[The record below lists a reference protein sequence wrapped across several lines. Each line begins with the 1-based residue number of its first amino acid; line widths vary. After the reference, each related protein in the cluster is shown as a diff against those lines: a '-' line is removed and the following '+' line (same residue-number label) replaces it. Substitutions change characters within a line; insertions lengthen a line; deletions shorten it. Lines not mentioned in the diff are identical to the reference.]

1 MTGAGTPE
9 ITAADTPEPVTMR
22 TSIGLLDQR
31 TGAERTRL
39 WIGFLGVIIGM
50 FMAILDIQIVA
61 SSLSEIQAGLLAA
74 PDEISWVQSA
84 YLIAEV
90 IIMPLTGWLTS
101 VLSTRIL
108 FAISCFGFTLA
119 SAGCAFAWNIESM
132 IVFRALQG
140 FLGGTMIPVMFSSS
154 FVIFGGRRSGM
165 ASMIPALVIT
175 FAPTMGPTLGGWL
188 TATFSWHWLFLIN
201 LGPGIL
207 VTIMILTCLDIDRPN
222 FKLVRQFDYLG
233 FLSIAGFLGSL
244 QYVLE
249 EGAKKDWFQS
259 DLILGLTMIS
269 TVSGVFFF
277 YHSLTYN
284 RPIVNLRVFKNSDFA
299 VGCAIVFALGFI
311 LYGSTFLIPLYCA
324 RVLHFNSFDIGT
336 IMAVTGAA
344 QMAGGSMSS
353 MLIRRADV
361 RVVLGIG
368 LGLTII
374 ALYLNSGLTA
384 LSGTGDMVIA
394 QILRGLG
401 YMLCAFPSNM
411 IAMGNLP
418 VDQIRGAS
426 GLFTLVRNLG
436 GAIGLAILNTQ
447 LIARQSLHISR
458 LSDMV
463 NDGRGSISAA
473 VEGLGAYI
481 NDRVGGTIDG
491 SLAAIKMMQGLTQ
504 VQAAALT
511 FADMQMMMTGVCVAA
526 LFCLFLVRRLP
537 PVNAAVPDE
546 H

>member
-1 MTGAGTPE
+1 MSTTD
-9 ITAADTPEPVTMR
+9 IAADAPPAPTMR
-22 TSIGLLDQR
+22 TSVGLLDQR

-39 WIGFLGVIIGM
+39 WLGFLGVIIGM

-90 IIMPLTGWLTS
+90 IVMPLTGYLTS
-101 VLSTRIL
+101 VVSTRWL
-108 FAISCFGFTLA
+108 FSMSCLGFTLA

-140 FLGGTMIPVMFSSS
+140 LLGGTMIPVMFSSS
-154 FVIFGGRRSGM
+154 FVIFGGQRSGL

-201 LGPGIL
+201 LVPGLL
-207 VTIMILTCLDIDRPN
+207 VTVLIITCLDIDRPN
-222 FKLVRQFDYLG
+222 LKLIRQFDLIG

-259 DLILGLTMIS
+259 DLILSLTALSIIS
-269 TVSGVFFF
+269 GIVFFAR
-277 YHSLTYN
+277 SLTHSH
-284 RPIVNLRVFKNSDFA
+284 PIVNLKVFGNRDFA
-299 VGCAIVFALGFI
+299 IGCAIVFALGFI

-344 QMAGGSMSS
+344 QMAGGAISGL
-353 MLIRRADV
+353 LIRRADV
-361 RVVLGIG
+361 RVILAVG
-368 LGLTII
+368 LALTVA
-374 ALYLNSGLTA
+374 ALYLNADLTA
-384 LSGTGDMVIA
+384 LSGTGDMVLP

-418 VDQIRGAS
+418 MDQIRGAS

-447 LIARQSLHISR
+447 LIERQSLHMSR
-458 LSDMV
+458 LSDAV
-463 NDGRGSISAA
+463 NSGRGPIANM
-473 VEGLGAYI
+473 VDGLGAYL
-481 NDRVGGTIDG
+481 NDRMGGTIDG
-491 SLAAIKMMQGLTQ
+491 SLAAIKLMQGLARQ
-504 VQAAALT
+504 QAAALT
-511 FADMQMMMTGVCVAA
+511 FADMQTLMTGVSMAA
-526 LFCLFLVRRLP
+526 LLCLFLVRKMP
-537 PVNAAVPDE
+537 PVPGKAP
-546 H
+546 